1 MRTPPTRR
9 RSQRGSA
16 RGHRKSSWPATGC
29 GPNGLQRHASASSAW
44 WRGGHHWRDEGA
56 VVIAPAVAAVALTR
70 GPVAESVT
78 QRTAIVSFRT
88 DAPAHAFV
96 TLGNG
101 ARVDAGGGVD
111 HVAKLER
118 LKPGARYTYTVA
130 TGSGVLATGRFRAA
144 PARAASFTFAVVGDF
159 GSGNRNEA
167 AVATLVESWHPDFVL

>member
-78 QRTAIVSFRT
+78 QRSAIVSFRT
-88 DAPAHAFV
+88 SAPDDASV
-96 TLGNG
+96 RLQGG
-101 ARVDAGGGVD
+101 RRLDAGTGVA
-111 HVAKLER
+111 HVAR
-118 LKPGARYTYTVA
+118 LTRLTPGKRYRYTVD
-130 TGSGVLATGRFRAA
+130 G
-144 PARAASFTFAVVGDF
+144 
-159 GSGNRNEA
+159 
-167 AVATLVESWHPDFVL
+167 